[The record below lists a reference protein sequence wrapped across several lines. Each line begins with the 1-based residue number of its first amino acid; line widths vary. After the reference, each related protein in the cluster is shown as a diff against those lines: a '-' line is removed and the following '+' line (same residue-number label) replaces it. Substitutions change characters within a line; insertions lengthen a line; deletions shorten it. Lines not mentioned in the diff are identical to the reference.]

1 MFVSVKSL
9 TNYMDTLIGYVL
21 DAKKNHTC
29 SEEKYMK
36 YIESMKKKLDA
47 QLEDLKSL
55 SSNDK
60 LISKYENRI
69 MEVFK

>member
-21 DAKKNHTC
+21 DAKENHTC

-36 YIESMKKKLDA
+36 YIESMKKKLYA
-47 QLEDLKSL
+47 QLEDLKGI
-55 SSNDK
+55 SSNDN

-69 MEVFK
+69 VEVFK